1 MNILIFQHLD
11 IEHPGVFRDFWRSDQ
26 HRLTTVELDAGHKI
40 PSLDRFDLL
49 AVMGG
54 PQDVWQNDL
63 YPWLEF
69 EKAAIRRWVR
79 DLGKPYLGICLGHQL
94 LAAAL
99 GGNVSA
105 MQHPEVGVAKVAL
118 THEGLIDPILNG
130 FPPEI
135 DALQW
140 HGAEVTEPP
149 EGSVVLASNDTCRI
163 QAIRYGR
170 HAYGFQYHCEI
181 EKMTV
186 AAWEQ
191 IPEYKTSLENAL
203 GADGAKNLANNVSSR
218 LRTFTDSARLL
229 NDNLMKIIQKAAA
242 NENIF

>member
-79 DLGKPYLGICLGHQL
+79 DLGRPYLGICLGHQL
-94 LAAAL
+94 LAEAL
-99 GGNVSA
+99 GGRVGPMSR
-105 MQHPEVGVAKVAL
+105 PEVGLADVEL
-118 THEGLIDPILNG
+118 TPEGQRDPLFSG
-130 FPPEI
+130 FGCSMQTF
-135 DALQW
+135 QW
-140 HGAEVTEPP
+140 HGAEITELPTDA
-149 EGSVVLASNDTCRI
+149 VALARNAVCAI
-163 QAIRYGR
+163 QAIRWGQ
-170 HAYGFQYHCEI
+170 HAYGLQYHVEI
-181 EKMTV
+181 T
-186 AAWEQ
+186 
-191 IPEYKTSLENAL
+191 
-203 GADGAKNLANNVSSR
+203 
-218 LRTFTDSARLL
+218 
-229 NDNLMKIIQKAAA
+229 
-242 NENIF
+242 